1 MKIKQTIGEF
11 FTSKTNLTGL
21 GLIVAG
27 GYGFYSKTM
36 EPTEAIFMVF
46 NGLGFIGVKDALA
59 GLKQ

>member
-1 MKIKQTIGEF
+1 MKIRQGFREF
-11 FTSKTNLTGL
+11 FSSKTNLTGL

-59 GLKQ
+59 GLSK